1 MKLAAARKKKI
12 IAAVVSAAVI
22 ISVAA
27 VCIVKFVII
36 PETNYNNAV
45 SMLEQ
50 GDYVMIAAAFSDFD
64 EYKDSAEQY
73 KKIKYVTTSYDEKSE
88 FISAGNEYTA
98 GL

>member
-1 MKLAAARKKKI
+1 MPLLLSALLYLLSRK
-12 IAAVVSAAVI
+12 SD
-22 ISVAA
+22 
-27 VCIVKFVII
+27 
-36 PETNYNNAV
+36 NAV

-73 KKIKYVTTSYDEKSE
+73 KKIKYVTTYYDEKSE

>member
-1 MKLAAARKKKI
+1 
-12 IAAVVSAAVI
+12 
-22 ISVAA
+22 
-27 VCIVKFVII
+27 
-36 PETNYNNAV
+36 
-45 SMLEQ
+45 MLEQ

-64 EYKDSAEQY
+64 QYKDSAEQY